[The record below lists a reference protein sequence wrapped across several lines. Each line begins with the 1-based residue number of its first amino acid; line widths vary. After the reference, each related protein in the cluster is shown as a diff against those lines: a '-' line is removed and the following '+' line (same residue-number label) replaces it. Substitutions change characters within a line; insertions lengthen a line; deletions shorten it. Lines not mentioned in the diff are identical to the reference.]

1 MTTDNALQNRKVR
14 IRSAL
19 TVADASDPTI
29 ASTFLE
35 TKGCSYIEI
44 NVNGLTGS
52 QVCSVRPF
60 FYETVDNAGTKVN
73 YLSRAAEFTLS
84 LNLGDTFNLPGV
96 NGRPVYIKVETL
108 TAGSTINI
116 DVAPGRVPPGLNV

>member
-1 MTTDNALQNRKVR
+1 MTTDNALMNRKVR
-14 IRSAL
+14 IRSAI
-19 TVADASDPTI
+19 TAADASDPTV

-52 QVCSVRPF
+52 QVCTVRSF
-60 FYETVDNAGTKVN
+60 FYETVDSSGTKVN
-73 YLSRAAEFTLS
+73 YVSRGAEFNLS
-84 LNLGDTFNLPGV
+84 LPLGDTFNLPGV
-96 NGRPVYIKVETL
+96 NGRPVYIKVESL
-108 TAGSTINI
+108 TSGANINI